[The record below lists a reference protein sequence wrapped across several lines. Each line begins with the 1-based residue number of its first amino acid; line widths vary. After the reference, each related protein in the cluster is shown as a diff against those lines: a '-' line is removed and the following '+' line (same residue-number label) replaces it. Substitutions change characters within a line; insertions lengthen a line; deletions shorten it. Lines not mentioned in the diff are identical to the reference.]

1 MTGTN
6 DVFISVSL
14 FTMRGSRR
22 VATYPVPRMIS
33 PAITQDNTE
42 MMIRVRI
49 TPLMT
54 LNVRRP
60 GYIRYRITSHPSAI
74 VISVSVVTF
83 DYPSPLHRPRFRH
96 PEIEDRNMPWEKYLR
111 GRKIVDKYNK
121 GIRSL

>member
-1 MTGTN
+1 
-6 DVFISVSL
+6 
-14 FTMRGSRR
+14 MRGSRR

-83 DYPSPLHRPRFRH
+83 DYPSPLTALASDTRRSRT
-96 PEIEDRNMPWEKYLR
+96 EICPGKNT
-111 GRKIVDKYNK
+111 
-121 GIRSL
+121 